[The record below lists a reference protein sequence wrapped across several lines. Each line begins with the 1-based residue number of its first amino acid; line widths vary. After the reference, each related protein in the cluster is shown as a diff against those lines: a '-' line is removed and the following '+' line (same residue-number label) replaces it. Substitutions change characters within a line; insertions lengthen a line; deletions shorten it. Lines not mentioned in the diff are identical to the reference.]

1 MLRLLIIK
9 TSSLGDV
16 IHNLPAVSDIG
27 ARFPDAAIDWVV
39 EEGFADVA
47 ALHPAVARVIPVAL
61 RRWRRAPL
69 APATW
74 REFRDL
80 RRVLRAERYDAVLDT
95 QGLLKSAVLARLARG
110 ASCGQDR
117 KTAREPLAACFY
129 DRTFHVAR
137 GRHAVVRNRDL
148 AAQALGYALPMTP
161 PDYGIRAPD
170 EPPPLTVPDKFVLGL
185 HATSRESKLWPVARW
200 VALAREFGARGLTLL
215 LPWGNAEEERRA
227 RAIGAEAARVQ
238 VLPRLS
244 LRELAA
250 LMGRA
255 RAVVGV
261 DTGLLHLA
269 AALGSPT
276 VGIYTDT
283 DSRLT
288 GALAERPGQVRN
300 LGGPGEVPTA
310 NEVCDAVAETAG
322 LAPVSTVK

>member
-27 ARFPDAAIDWVV
+27 ARFPDAAIDWAV
-39 EEGFADVA
+39 EEDFADVA

-61 RRWRRAPL
+61 RRWRHAPL

-74 REFRDL
+74 CEFRDL
-80 RRVLRAERYDAVLDT
+80 RRALRAERYDAVLDT

-170 EPPPLTVPDKFVLGL
+170 EPPPLTVPDKFILGL
-185 HATSRESKLWPVARW
+185 HATSRESKLWPVAHW
-200 VALAREFGARGLTLL
+200 VALGRALEGKGLVLV
-215 LPWGNAEEERRA
+215 LPWGSRAEEARA
-227 RAIGAEAARVQ
+227 RAIAHGVPRAQ
-238 VLPRLS
+238 LLPKLG
-244 LRELAA
+244 LRALAVV
-250 LMGRA
+250 MGRA

-261 DTGLLHLA
+261 DTGLVHLA
-269 AALGSPT
+269 AALGLPT
-276 VGIYTDT
+276 VALYTDT
-283 DSRLT
+283 SPALT
-288 GALAERPGQVRN
+288 GVLAADASRARN
-300 LGGPGEVPTA
+300 LGDRARVPAPDEVQRA
-310 NEVCDAVAETAG
+310 
-322 LAPVSTVK
+322 LAALGVLA